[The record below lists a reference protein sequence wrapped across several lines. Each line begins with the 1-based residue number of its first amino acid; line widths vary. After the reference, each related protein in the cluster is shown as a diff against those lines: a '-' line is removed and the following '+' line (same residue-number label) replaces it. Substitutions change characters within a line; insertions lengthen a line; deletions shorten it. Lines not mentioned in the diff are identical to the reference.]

1 MTDSDQHDEKL
12 SALYKT
18 SSDVEPSAQL
28 DKAILAASKQ
38 HAGSR
43 SRSIPAK
50 PDYWHLPAALASVA
64 AVVILSI
71 LIVPLMLEET
81 QRDDAASYNALQEGS
96 AELMEEKRSLPS
108 VSVPAVPQRAP
119 MADQIDRQNSTPM
132 KARQQSEFSARMKK
146 ETIDAE
152 ADAMLSAPAGLAA
165 KVPQRSAE
173 GWMESIMQ
181 LAAEGKYKQAAE
193 ELVLFRKTHPDYTV
207 DESLITTLK
216 GKMQPATG
224 MPDSVK

>member
-1 MTDSDQHDEKL
+1 MTRPVITL
-12 SALYKT
+12 S
-18 SSDVEPSAQL
+18 
-28 DKAILAASKQ
+28 
-38 HAGSR
+38 
-43 SRSIPAK
+43 
-50 PDYWHLPAALASVA
+50 
-64 AVVILSI
+64 
-71 LIVPLMLEET
+71 
-81 QRDDAASYNALQEGS
+81 QEGS

-119 MADQIDRQNSTPM
+119 MADQIDRQISTPM

-152 ADAMLSAPAGLAA
+152 ADAILSAPAGLAA
-165 KVPQRSAE
+165 TVPQRSAE
-173 GWMESIMQ
+173 GWMESIVQ
-181 LAAEGKYKQAAE
+181 LAAEGKYKQAVD